1 MRFVAPPVHHRWIG
15 PDPRR
20 RQCLQLLL
28 GTAAG
33 VSLSG
38 CAEPVP
44 ALRVGSIVFPTYE
57 YAFLA
62 RELGFID
69 AAQVRL
75 LEYPSTTYALRA
87 LAAGQIEAAQL
98 TLDEVITARSAGIG
112 LSVVLVLD
120 VSAGCDAVFA
130 RRPMTLA
137 ELAGKRIALEE
148 GATGALL
155 LDGLLRAA
163 KLSVD
168 QIRKV
173 PSTLALSAGVFKRDE
188 ADVVVT
194 AEPWASQIERE
205 GGFRLFDSRQIPN
218 RIIDVLAVRTES
230 IELHRPAI
238 RELVGGIVKA
248 RRHHLTQPAG
258 VAVKLAPR
266 LQVEASQVAQAFR
279 GLSIPTLPDNH
290 RMLEADGPIVVA
302 ALALQ
307 EVMLESGLLSRKRS
321 REALTYLLVDAR
333 FLPNGDM
340 A

>member
-1 MRFVAPPVHHRWIG
+1 MRFSVPRVPHSWIG
-15 PDPRR
+15 PDRRR

-28 GTAAG
+28 GSAAG
-33 VSLSG
+33 AALSG

-44 ALRVGSIVFPTYE
+44 QLRLGSTVFPTYE

-62 RELGFID
+62 LELGFIE
-69 AAQVRL
+69 AAQVRVV
-75 LEYPSTTYALRA
+75 EYPSTTYALRA

-120 VSAGCDAVFA
+120 VSAGRDAVLA
-130 RRPMTLA
+130 RQPLTLG

-163 KLSVD
+163 KLSAD

-173 PSTLALSAGVFKRDE
+173 PSPLALSAGVFKRDE

-194 AEPWASQIERE
+194 TEPWASQIERE

-230 IELHRPAI
+230 IELHRTAI
-238 RELVGGIVKA
+238 RKLVGGILKA
-248 RRHHLTQPAG
+248 RRHHLTQRAG
-258 VAVKLAPR
+258 VEAKLAPR
-266 LQVEASQVAQAFR
+266 LQLEASQVAQAFR
-279 GLSIPTLPDNH
+279 GLSIPTLADNR
-290 RMLEADGPIVVA
+290 RMLEPDGPIVIA
-302 ALALQ
+302 AQALQ
-307 EVMLESGLLSRKRS
+307 EVMLAGGLLSTKRPS
-321 REALTYLLVDAR
+321 EALTHLLVDAR

-340 A
+340 E